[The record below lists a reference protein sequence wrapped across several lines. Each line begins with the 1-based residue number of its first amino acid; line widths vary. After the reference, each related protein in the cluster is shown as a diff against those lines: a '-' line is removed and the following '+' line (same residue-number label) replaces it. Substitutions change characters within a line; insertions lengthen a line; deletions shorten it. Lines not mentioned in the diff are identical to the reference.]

1 MEQKPIK
8 RRKELVPL
16 SRDHHNGLLLCW
28 KIRTGIRTEIDYT
41 RISQYVLYFF
51 EHDLKEHFRQEEELL
66 FSLLPD
72 TDAMKQDVL
81 QQHARICT
89 LVEEVREKADIP
101 LLEELADTLDAHIRF
116 EERQLFPYIEQ
127 TIDPL
132 ILEEAGKKIEAC
144 THSAEL
150 EWADEFWLKTK

>member
-1 MEQKPIK
+1 
-8 RRKELVPL
+8 
-16 SRDHHNGLLLCW
+16 
-28 KIRTGIRTEIDYT
+28 
-41 RISQYVLYFF
+41 
-51 EHDLKEHFRQEEELL
+51 
-66 FSLLPD
+66 
-72 TDAMKQDVL
+72 MKQDAL

-89 LVEEVREKADIP
+89 LVEEIRKIADIP
-101 LLEELADTLDAHIRF
+101 LLEEFADALDAHIRF

-132 ILEEAGKKIEAC
+132 ILEDAGKKIEAC